1 MREHVSLEQ
10 LSPDEERDLILQ
22 LPVNPDGFR
31 RLYRHYSP
39 RVFNYVVYR
48 VGSKQDAEDLT
59 ADIFLKIIE
68 ALDRFEYRGAGSFAT
83 WVFRIA
89 HNTVQQFYRHTL
101 RRELVDLDD
110 LPEIQSHE
118 LLPEEVIARKEQV
131 AYLHSVLTTL
141 TPRRQEIITL
151 RFFGGLHNHE
161 IAAVLNLDERTV
173 ASHLCRGLEDLT
185 HKFQAAE
192 VIGDSGK

>member
-1 MREHVSLEQ
+1 MREHDSDQ
-10 LSPDEERDLILQ
+10 ALSPDEERDLILQ
-22 LPVNPDGFR
+22 LPSHPDGFR

-39 RVFNYVVYR
+39 RVFNYVAYR

-59 ADIFLKIIE
+59 ADIFLKVIE
-68 ALDRFEYRGAGSFAT
+68 SLGRFEYRGAGSFAT

-89 HNTVQQFYRHTL
+89 HNAVHDFYRT
-101 RRELVDLDD
+101 RWQRETVDLDD

-118 LLPEEVIARKEQV
+118 LLPEEMFARQEQF
-131 AYLHSVLTTL
+131 AHLHHLIVTL
-141 TPRRQEIITL
+141 SPRRQEIITL

-173 ASHLCRGLEDLT
+173 ASHLSRGLDDLA
-185 HKFQAAE
+185 HKFQAE
-192 VIGDSGK
+192 TLMGGRE